1 MDAISGNEK
10 NAFVRAYGKPESL
23 PRSTVESKIVDSQ
36 KVNLTDLSELAQ
48 RASDS
53 STDVRPDAIERA
65 QALLADPNWPSD
77 ADLEGLADKL
87 LTTEDFAG

>member
-1 MDAISGNEK
+1 MDAISGNER

>member
-10 NAFVRAYGKPESL
+10 NAFARAYGKPESL

>member
-1 MDAISGNEK
+1 MDAISGNER

-23 PRSTVESKIVDSQ
+23 PRSTVESKNVDSQ

>member
-77 ADLEGLADKL
+77 ADLEGLAEKL